1 MPFRHRLVLFY
12 YNKYYN
18 IFLSNCNHLRGFSS
32 IFLPMAFNENLKYFM
47 ECKEI
52 QSKELAAK
60 TDISINT
67 INSYLKKSGSIPDIE
82 KAVKIAKVLNIPAE
96 LLVTGIS
103 ISEKKIEHMDR
114 TNLLKPEIVE
124 IEKKLIRFSQKDLEI
139 IAQLIQSVWEKY
151 EK

>member
-1 MPFRHRLVLFY
+1 
-12 YNKYYN
+12 
-18 IFLSNCNHLRGFSS
+18 
-32 IFLPMAFNENLKYFM
+32 MAFNENLKYFM

-60 TDISINT
+60 TNISINT

-82 KAVKIAKVLNIPAE
+82 KALKIAKVLNIPVE

-103 ISEKKIEHMDR
+103 ISERKIDRMDR

-124 IEKKLIRFSQKDLEI
+124 IEKRLIRFSQKDLEL
-139 IAQLIQSVWEKY
+139 IAQLVHSMGEKY
-151 EK
+151 ER

>member
-1 MPFRHRLVLFY
+1 
-12 YNKYYN
+12 
-18 IFLSNCNHLRGFSS
+18 
-32 IFLPMAFNENLKYFM
+32 MAFNENLKYFM

-103 ISEKKIEHMDR
+103 LSEKKIEHMDR
-114 TNLLKPEIVE
+114 TNVLKPEIVE
-124 IEKKLIRFSQKDLEI
+124 IEKKLVRFSQKDLEI

-151 EK
+151 ER